1 VAAVEVTSL
10 YEAVRTA
17 VLAGPAGAVAGLGV
31 LLRGGVPA
39 WLRTCASEARDVTSS
54 PYGRRPPGERP
65 APRPQELV
73 YIWAQMA
80 STVQKEATDG
90 AWTRPG

>member
-1 VAAVEVTSL
+1 MTPL

-17 VLAGPAGAVAGLGV
+17 VLAGRAGAVVGLGG
-31 LLRGGVPA
+31 LLQAGVPA
-39 WLRTCASEARDVTSS
+39 WLRTCAPEVREVTPS
-54 PYGRRPPGERP
+54 PFGRRPPGDRP
-65 APRPQELV
+65 SPRPQELV

-90 AWTRPG
+90 EWTRPG